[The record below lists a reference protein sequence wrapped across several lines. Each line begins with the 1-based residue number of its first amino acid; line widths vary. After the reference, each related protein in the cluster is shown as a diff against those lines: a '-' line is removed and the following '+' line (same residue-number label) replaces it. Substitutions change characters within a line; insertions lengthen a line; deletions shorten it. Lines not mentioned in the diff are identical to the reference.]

1 MVPLG
6 VGTRSR
12 EVPYQSEASLD
23 MDVVWLHECA
33 LELAWREVEDKQME
47 SDGVGDEWKEGV
59 RGEKRKEMKKEGG
72 EVIP

>member
-23 MDVVWLHECA
+23 MDVVWLHEYA
-33 LELAWREVEDKQME
+33 SELAWREVEDKQME

>member
-1 MVPLG
+1 
-6 VGTRSR
+6 
-12 EVPYQSEASLD
+12 
-23 MDVVWLHECA
+23 
-33 LELAWREVEDKQME
+33 ME